1 MSDETDLLARTR
13 PLADPLRVIT
23 IITAVSAVFL
33 GLVTWPAS
41 GIWAGLGI
49 ACSTLSFAL
58 LISPSGKPNAIYLR
72 AFRTDK
78 STAALRTRLAAV
90 LGTDFR
96 LSGIRP
102 PKEKSSA
109 FLRFLLPGI
118 VAMRYAGSKFM
129 ELEAGD
135 DWMARLWRTYQ
146 KARLVFI
153 DVREVTPHVH
163 EEIEMTLQTV
173 GPERCVFLISRDKP
187 DAEWRRLL
195 AEIIG
200 PENDPTKL
208 QLLDVS
214 PDRLSSRQIE
224 ADLRDIVLK
233 LRSGVP
239 GELVQGRQ
247 FVLDHVSA
255 ELIKKSRHPSAMTVF
270 SIVAALGL
278 STGFGLAWTFIPHNS
293 ILILTGLVCFLIPV
307 MALWLGSVY
316 RVIVRAR
323 ELGRAGHKR
332 AAIRAWSALLIVLL
346 LFVAGPALNV
356 VQASWGPDAPLVRS
370 RNLAY
375 EISAISSLRTLNTAE
390 IMYSSTYSTGYAC
403 SLSALGG
410 NPNSGAPTPDA
421 AQLISDDLASGKK
434 SGYTFTVSSCTKTRV
449 NGQDSYTGYQITAV
463 PDAVGKTGDRGLC
476 TDESGVI
483 RHDPKGSTN
492 CSLPIE

>member
-13 PLADPLRVIT
+13 RLADPLRVIT
-23 IITAVSAVFL
+23 IITAA
-33 GLVTWPAS
+33 
-41 GIWAGLGI
+41 
-49 ACSTLSFAL
+49 
-58 LISPSGKPNAIYLR
+58 NAIYLR

-146 KARLVFI
+146 KTRLVFI

-187 DAEWRRLL
+187 DAEWRLLL

-214 PDRLSSRQIE
+214 PDRLSSRQIK
-224 ADLRDIVLK
+224 ATLQDIV
-233 LRSGVP
+233 
-239 GELVQGRQ
+239 
-247 FVLDHVSA
+247 
-255 ELIKKSRHPSAMTVF
+255 
-270 SIVAALGL
+270 
-278 STGFGLAWTFIPHNS
+278 
-293 ILILTGLVCFLIPV
+293 
-307 MALWLGSVY
+307 
-316 RVIVRAR
+316 
-323 ELGRAGHKR
+323 
-332 AAIRAWSALLIVLL
+332 
-346 LFVAGPALNV
+346 
-356 VQASWGPDAPLVRS
+356 
-370 RNLAY
+370 
-375 EISAISSLRTLNTAE
+375 
-390 IMYSSTYSTGYAC
+390 
-403 SLSALGG
+403 
-410 NPNSGAPTPDA
+410 
-421 AQLISDDLASGKK
+421 
-434 SGYTFTVSSCTKTRV
+434 
-449 NGQDSYTGYQITAV
+449 
-463 PDAVGKTGDRGLC
+463 
-476 TDESGVI
+476 
-483 RHDPKGSTN
+483 
-492 CSLPIE
+492 